1 MCAQNGLRGLA
12 MMYLLDYNLTPMEC
26 SHVLLETVALGA
38 HEDQTLVG
46 FGRKPE
52 VGDPAWCQQQQ
63 LLADVQNS
71 GDTAGRIQRV
81 VEGAG
86 FAQCERPVV
95 QGPGLHGKEKRK
107 SFVERANL
115 VVPPTADPHGGWCG
129 GGRRL
134 EAVAY
139 PINWCPHEATQSRN
153 AS

>member
-1 MCAQNGLRGLA
+1 MDQAA
-12 MMYLLDYNLTPMEC
+12 HP
-26 SHVLLETVALGA
+26 HVLLETVAPGA

-52 VGDPAWCQQQQ
+52 VGDPARCQQQQ

-86 FAQCERPVV
+86 FAQCENEVS
-95 QGPGLHGKEKRK
+95 E
-107 SFVERANL
+107 EANL
-115 VVPPTADPHGGWCG
+115 YPSYAGTKDLRCKAQGYTAKNQGK
-129 GGRRL
+129 
-134 EAVAY
+134 
-139 PINWCPHEATQSRN
+139 

>member
-1 MCAQNGLRGLA
+1 M
-12 MMYLLDYNLTPMEC
+12 LLQA
-26 SHVLLETVALGA
+26 VALGA
-38 HEDQTLVG
+38 HEDPTLVG

-52 VGDPAWCQQQQ
+52 VGDPARCQQQQQQQQ
-63 LLADVQNS
+63 LLADVHNS

-115 VVPPTADPHGGWCG
+115 VEPPTADPHGGWCG
-129 GGRRL
+129 VRRL

-139 PINWCPHEATQSRN
+139 PIRPHLRLA
-153 AS
+153 

>member
-52 VGDPAWCQQQQ
+52 VGDPARCQQQQ

-71 GDTAGRIQRV
+71 GDTAGRIQR
-81 VEGAG
+81 
-86 FAQCERPVV
+86 
-95 QGPGLHGKEKRK
+95 
-107 SFVERANL
+107 
-115 VVPPTADPHGGWCG
+115 
-129 GGRRL
+129 
-134 EAVAY
+134 
-139 PINWCPHEATQSRN
+139 
-153 AS
+153 

>member
-26 SHVLLETVALGA
+26 SHVLLETVALGP

-52 VGDPAWCQQQQ
+52 VGDPARCQQQE

-71 GDTAGRIQRV
+71 GDTAGSIQRV

-86 FAQCERPVV
+86 FAQCENEVS
-95 QGPGLHGKEKRK
+95 E
-107 SFVERANL
+107 EANL
-115 VVPPTADPHGGWCG
+115 YSSYAGTKDLWRKAQTYASANAGNTSSSVPTC
-129 GGRRL
+129 
-134 EAVAY
+134 
-139 PINWCPHEATQSRN
+139 
-153 AS
+153 